1 MMDRL
6 PALPLIVNDP
16 YFSIWMPGDTLTDT
30 NTTHW
35 AGAVKP
41 LRGGIT
47 VDGKRFHWLGAASN
61 PAAETL
67 SVQVTPTQTSST
79 LLAVGVQLDVRFWA
93 PALPDD
99 LDMLS
104 APVTYVDLS
113 LCSTDGKAHQVSLDF
128 LASDRLCYEG
138 EVPPAMSGSSYDC
151 NGLHI
156 AYTGQE
162 QQKILG
168 HSGDHI
174 TIDWGYLYMASRQG
188 CVERRGNHLSFT
200 LESTVTAAP
209 SCATILLGYDD
220 VASINYFGALCRCWY
235 MRNGKSI
242 IDALMELD
250 SRHDKLQEACR
261 KLDAKVMDEATAIG
275 GEDYRLIACAAWRH
289 TFGAHKLIATPDG
302 EMAFLSKE
310 NDSNGCIGT
319 VDVSYPSIPLFLKYC
334 PELVNAL
341 CRPVIHFSQLPV
353 WEFDFA
359 PHDVGRYPHAI
370 GQVYAA
376 RQRCANGYMYP
387 PFYLYPAAP
396 TCTTSAIRC
405 LWKNAATC

>member
-6 PALPLIVNDP
+6 PALPLIVNGP

-67 SVQVTPTQTSST
+67 SIQVTPTQTSST
-79 LLAVGVQLDVRFWA
+79 LLAAGVQLDVRFWA

-99 LDMLS
+99 LEMLS

-113 LCSTDGKAHQVSLDF
+113 LCSTDGKPHQVSLDF

-200 LESTVTAAP
+200 LADSMGITPHIMGGKVKFPHRQLGKVNHRPAQ
-209 SCATILLGYDD
+209 CVYQLGTILQKQ
-220 VASINYFGALCRCWY
+220 
-235 MRNGKSI
+235 RNGRIAYIHRADAAVGVVFLGQKSQLSVWCGDKLVSAEGVAPGGAGNQPVI
-242 IDALMELD
+242 LAADGRGFVHYLCVQLAAGFLQLIMAGIQLHQSVDDAL
-250 SRHDKLQEACR
+250 
-261 KLDAKVMDEATAIG
+261 AI
-275 GEDYRLIACAAWRH
+275 
-289 TFGAHKLIATPDG
+289 
-302 EMAFLSKE
+302 
-310 NDSNGCIGT
+310 
-319 VDVSYPSIPLFLKYC
+319 
-334 PELVNAL
+334 
-341 CRPVIHFSQLPV
+341 
-353 WEFDFA
+353 
-359 PHDVGRYPHAI
+359 PHI
-370 GQVYAA
+370 
-376 RQRCANGYMYP
+376 
-387 PFYLYPAAP
+387 PAAAHS
-396 TCTTSAIRC
+396 TKVVDRSYVVIA
-405 LWKNAATC
+405 

>member
-79 LLAVGVQLDVRFWA
+79 LLAAGVQLDVRFWA

-99 LDMLS
+99 LEMLS

-138 EVPPAMSGSSYDC
+138 EVPPAMRGSSYDC

-174 TIDWGYLYMASRQG
+174 TIDWGYLYMASHQG

-302 EMAFLSKE
+302 EMAFLSK
-310 NDSNGCIGT
+310 
-319 VDVSYPSIPLFLKYC
+319 
-334 PELVNAL
+334 
-341 CRPVIHFSQLPV
+341 
-353 WEFDFA
+353 
-359 PHDVGRYPHAI
+359 
-370 GQVYAA
+370 
-376 RQRCANGYMYP
+376 
-387 PFYLYPAAP
+387 
-396 TCTTSAIRC
+396 
-405 LWKNAATC
+405 

>member
-138 EVPPAMSGSSYDC
+138 EVPPAMSGSSYD
-151 NGLHI
+151 
-156 AYTGQE
+156 
-162 QQKILG
+162 
-168 HSGDHI
+168 
-174 TIDWGYLYMASRQG
+174 
-188 CVERRGNHLSFT
+188 
-200 LESTVTAAP
+200 
-209 SCATILLGYDD
+209 
-220 VASINYFGALCRCWY
+220 
-235 MRNGKSI
+235 
-242 IDALMELD
+242 
-250 SRHDKLQEACR
+250 
-261 KLDAKVMDEATAIG
+261 
-275 GEDYRLIACAAWRH
+275 
-289 TFGAHKLIATPDG
+289 
-302 EMAFLSKE
+302 
-310 NDSNGCIGT
+310 
-319 VDVSYPSIPLFLKYC
+319 
-334 PELVNAL
+334 
-341 CRPVIHFSQLPV
+341 
-353 WEFDFA
+353 
-359 PHDVGRYPHAI
+359 
-370 GQVYAA
+370 
-376 RQRCANGYMYP
+376 
-387 PFYLYPAAP
+387 
-396 TCTTSAIRC
+396 
-405 LWKNAATC
+405 

>member
-47 VDGKRFHWLGAASN
+47 VDGKRFPLAGRGLK

-93 PALPDD
+93 PRFRTIWICCRRPLPMWICRCAARTAKPIRY
-99 LDMLS
+99 LWIF
-104 APVTYVDLS
+104 S
-113 LCSTDGKAHQVSLDF
+113 LPIGCATRA
-128 LASDRLCYEG
+128 

-209 SCATILLGYDD
+209 SCAT
-220 VASINYFGALCRCWY
+220 
-235 MRNGKSI
+235 
-242 IDALMELD
+242 
-250 SRHDKLQEACR
+250 
-261 KLDAKVMDEATAIG
+261 
-275 GEDYRLIACAAWRH
+275 
-289 TFGAHKLIATPDG
+289 TFWA
-302 EMAFLSKE
+302 M
-310 NDSNGCIGT
+310 
-319 VDVSYPSIPLFLKYC
+319 
-334 PELVNAL
+334 
-341 CRPVIHFSQLPV
+341 
-353 WEFDFA
+353 
-359 PHDVGRYPHAI
+359 
-370 GQVYAA
+370 
-376 RQRCANGYMYP
+376 
-387 PFYLYPAAP
+387 
-396 TCTTSAIRC
+396 TT
-405 LWKNAATC
+405 